1 MNEIIIFT
9 IGLTLGA
16 HLVDWFKNREIK
28 KLEKELDNVRRE
40 AHKMELELNELK
52 RA

>member
-9 IGLTLGA
+9 IGITLGA
-16 HLVDWFKNREIK
+16 HLIDWWKSREIK
-28 KLEKELDNVRRE
+28 KLEKELEDLGRK
-40 AHKMELELNELK
+40 AHQMELELNELK